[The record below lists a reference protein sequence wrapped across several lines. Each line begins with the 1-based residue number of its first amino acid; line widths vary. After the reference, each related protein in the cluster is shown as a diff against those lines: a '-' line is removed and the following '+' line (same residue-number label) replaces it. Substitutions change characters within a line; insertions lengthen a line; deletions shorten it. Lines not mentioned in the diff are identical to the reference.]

1 MTENS
6 NFIDYLCLALCG
18 FSLVLGAVGI
28 VTSDV
33 VLWISSIATI
43 LATGVLRY
51 ISNGDEF

>member
-6 NFIDYLCLALCG
+6 NFIDYLCLDLCG